1 MGKSFHLI
9 RVKWIMRGVQNP
21 FRTVAMI
28 SVCAHKIKPGFKE
41 RVISEQSGIAVAKE
55 GHWEWRAA
63 QQLDGE

>member
-1 MGKSFHLI
+1 
-9 RVKWIMRGVQNP
+9 MRGVQNP

-41 RVISEQSGIAVAKE
+41 RVVSEQSGIAVAKE